1 MIRAVFFEGEN
12 GRGFEISG
20 HAGGNA
26 GRDIVCAAVSSAVYM
41 TANTVTEIIKVHA
54 DISEQDG
61 HLKFSVGEENDSDSA
76 VAVLDGLKLHLTE
89 LSKQY
94 PKKIKVITEV

>member
-20 HAGGNA
+20 HAGGSA
-26 GRDIVCAAVSSAVYM
+26 GTDIVCAAVSSAVYM
-41 TANTVTEIIKVHA
+41 AANTVTDVIKIHA

-61 HLKFSVGEENDSDSA
+61 RFRFSANADDTSA
-76 VAVLDGLKLHLTE
+76 AAVLDGLKLHLTE